1 MINISAERT
10 SILLAVLGLALV
22 SCSSPQATNS
32 EGTLATFTCPTGETI
47 TAVFA
52 SDPADS
58 VTVTLPEQTAI
69 ALPRVEAASGAKYS
83 DGTTTFWEKGGEA
96 MVEVNGEITLQSCT
110 AE

>member
-1 MINISAERT
+1 MIYISAERT

-22 SCSSPQATNS
+22 SCRSPQATNPDGS
-32 EGTLATFTCPTGETI
+32 PVTFTCPTGETI

-52 SDPADS
+52 ADS
-58 VTVTLPEQTAI
+58 ADAVTVTLPEQAEI
-69 ALPRVEAASGAKYS
+69 ILPRVESASGAKYS

-96 MVEVNGEITLQSCT
+96 MVEVNGEITLQNCT